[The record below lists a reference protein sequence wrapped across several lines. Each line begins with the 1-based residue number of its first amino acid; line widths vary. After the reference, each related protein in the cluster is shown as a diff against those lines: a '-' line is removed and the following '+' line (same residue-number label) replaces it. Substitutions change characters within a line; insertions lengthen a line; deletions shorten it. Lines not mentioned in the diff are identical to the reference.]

1 MKKRVFI
8 TGCTGQDG
16 YLMCKL
22 LSEKPEDYIIYGFV
36 RRTSHHNPKIKD
48 LLKWDV
54 ELIEGD
60 LTDLSSLTRN
70 VKLLRPDYFF
80 NFGAMSHVRI
90 SFEEPISTFET
101 TGKGV
106 LNCLEAIRA
115 NSPHTRFLQASSS
128 EMFGKVQ
135 ETPQTEKTPF
145 HPRSPYA
152 VAKIAG
158 YWITVNYR
166 EAYNIFA
173 ANAICFNHESEF
185 RGLNF
190 VTRKITDG
198 IAQIKCGLA
207 NKLELG
213 NLDAERD
220 WMYAKDAIKGT
231 KLILEHNYPDDF
243 VLASGKKHS
252 VREFCDI
259 CFKKVG
265 LNYKD
270 YVVINPKFARPSEVD
285 VLLGDY
291 SKARGVLG
299 WEPETSFEQMIE
311 IMLNYD
317 LKRYEN
323 QKDN

>member
-16 YLMCKL
+16 FLMCKY
-22 LSEKPEDYIIYGFV
+22 LSESFDDYIVYGLV
-36 RRTSHHNPKIKD
+36 RRTSHHNPKIKE

-60 LTDLSSLTRN
+60 LTDLSSLSRN
-70 VKLLRPDYFF
+70 IKLIRPDYLY
-80 NFGAMSHVRI
+80 NFGAQSHVRI
-90 SFEEPISTFET
+90 SFEEPISTFDI

-106 LNCLEAIRA
+106 LNCLEVIRT
-115 NSPHTRFLQASSS
+115 NSPHTRFYQASSS

-145 HPRSPYA
+145 FPRSPYG
-152 VAKIAG
+152 VAKVFG
-158 YWITVNYR
+158 YWIVVNYR
-166 EAYNIFA
+166 ESYDIFA
-173 ANAICFNHESEF
+173 SNGILFNHESEV

-198 IAQIKCGLA
+198 VAQIKYGLA

-220 WMYAKDAIKGT
+220 WGYAPDFMKGA
-231 KLILEHNYPDDF
+231 KLILEHNYPEDF
-243 VLASGKKHS
+243 ILATNEKHS

-259 CFKKVG
+259 CFKKIG

-270 YVVINPKFARPSEVD
+270 YVTTNPKFVRPAEVD
-285 VLLGDY
+285 ILLGDY
-291 SKARGVLG
+291 TRAKRVLG
-299 WEPETSFEQMIE
+299 WEPETSFEQMVE
-311 IMLNYD
+311 LMLNHD

-323 QKDN
+323 EVK